1 MDKAVSFDRVHTFLE
16 ELPKLPVN
24 VIESRVK
31 EIEND
36 IYILF
41 SRLERLHTLYPELK
55 QVDLSEDIYSL
66 ARMLKPEKV
75 QKQFPLLARAAA
87 MFF

>member
-1 MDKAVSFDRVHTFLE
+1 MDKMASFDRVHAFLE
-16 ELPKLPVN
+16 ELPNLPVN

-41 SRLERLHTLYPELK
+41 SRLERLHTLYPEFK

-66 ARMLKPEKV
+66 VRLLEHNKV
-75 QKQFPLLARAAA
+75 KRQFPLLARAAA
-87 MFF
+87 MF

>member
-1 MDKAVSFDRVHTFLE
+1 MDKGASFDRVKAFFE
-16 ELPKLPVN
+16 ELPDLSPEA
-24 VIESRVK
+24 IESRVK

-41 SRLERLHTLYPELK
+41 SRLERLHTLYPESK

-66 ARMLKPEKV
+66 VRLLEHNKIK
-75 QKQFPLLARAAA
+75 KQFPLLARAAA
-87 MFF
+87 MF